1 MTNLSTFLNNAIG
14 FDDVFDRFNYLSTVN
29 SGFPHYNIKKE
40 SEGKYT
46 IELALAGYKKDEV
59 EVKVEDGVLSIEG
72 SSKEEKADFVHQGI
86 AKRSFRRQFQ
96 LADYVECNSGK
107 LEDGMLKIK
116 LEYNPPES
124 KKPKQISIDYIQS
137 LRASPVILL
146 AMFILLFKAFTIF
159 SSTVSSAIISI

>member
-29 SGFPHYNIKKE
+29 SGFPHYNIIKE
-40 SEGKYT
+40 SDGKYT

-59 EVKVEDGVLSIEG
+59 TVEIQDGILFIEG
-72 SSKEEKADFVHQGI
+72 HSKEQKADFVHQGI

-96 LADYVECNSGK
+96 LADYVECSDGK

-124 KKPKQISIDYIQS
+124 KKPKVIKID
-137 LRASPVILL
+137 
-146 AMFILLFKAFTIF
+146 
-159 SSTVSSAIISI
+159 

>member
-14 FDDVFDRFNYLSTVN
+14 FDDMFDRFNYLSTVN
-29 SGFPHYNIKKE
+29 TGFPHYNIKKE
-40 SEGKYT
+40 SDGKYT

-59 EVKVEDGVLSIEG
+59 TVEIQDGILFIEG
-72 SSKEEKADFVHQGI
+72 HSKEQKADFVHQGI

-96 LADYVECNSGK
+96 LADYVECSDGK

-124 KKPKQISIDYIQS
+124 KKPKVIKID
-137 LRASPVILL
+137 
-146 AMFILLFKAFTIF
+146 
-159 SSTVSSAIISI
+159 